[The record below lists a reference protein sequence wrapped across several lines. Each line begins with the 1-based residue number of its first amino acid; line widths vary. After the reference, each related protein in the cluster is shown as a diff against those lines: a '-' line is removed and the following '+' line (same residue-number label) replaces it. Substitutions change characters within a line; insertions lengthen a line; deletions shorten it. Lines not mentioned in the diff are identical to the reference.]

1 MPARRPLIVVVSIA
15 GIATLAG
22 YAYYANRSPASPQPA
37 AAVQS
42 AGQDNGASAA
52 GAPAKADP
60 IGVETVTVVAETV
73 ADDVTAVGTLRSNES
88 VVLRP
93 EVAGRIA
100 AIRFREGAP
109 VKRGEILVELD
120 AAVQQAEV
128 QQAKANLALA
138 HANFG
143 RTDDLFNRK
152 FLSQSARDEAAS
164 QLEVARANMALA
176 EARLDRTRIRAPFAG
191 VVGIRNV
198 SVGGYVREGD
208 DLVNLED
215 LATLKV
221 DFRLP
226 ELYLARVRPGQTLEV
241 TSDAIPAQRFAATL
255 TAIDPLINE
264 QGRSVVMR
272 ATLPNERR
280 QLRPGMFARV
290 RLILQQRADV
300 AVVPEEA
307 LVPAP
312 GNVQFVYRVVD
323 GRAHRVEVTTGA
335 RRGARVEILAGL
347 QPGDVVVTAGQL
359 KLRDGAAV
367 QIVRSGAESAAPA
380 ASAPGRAG

>member
-1 MPARRPLIVVVSIA
+1 MTARRHLIAVLSLAGVVA
-15 GIATLAG
+15 LAG
-22 YAYYANRSPASPQPA
+22 YAYYANRSPATPQPA
-37 AAVQS
+37 AA
-42 AGQDNGASAA
+42 ASAA
-52 GAPAKADP
+52 GQGGASRPGAPAAGAAP
-60 IGVETVTVVAETV
+60 VGVETVAVVAETV

-143 RTDDLFNRK
+143 RTADLFNRK

-176 EARLDRTRIRAPFAG
+176 EARFERTRLRAPFDA

-198 SVGGYVREGD
+198 SVGDYVKEGD

-226 ELYLARVRPGQTLEV
+226 ELYLAKVRRGQSLEV
-241 TSDAIPAQRFAATL
+241 TSDAIPGERFQATVA
-255 TAIDPLINE
+255 AIDPLINE
-264 QGRSVVMR
+264 AGRSVVMR
-272 ATLPNERR
+272 ATLPNKDG

-290 RLILQQRADV
+290 RLILRERADV
-300 AVVPEEA
+300 ALVPEEA

-323 GRAHRVEVTTGA
+323 DKAQRVAVTTGG
-335 RRGARVEILAGL
+335 RHGTRVEIVDGL
-347 QPGDVVVTAGQL
+347 RPGDVVVTAGQL

-367 QIVRSGAESAAPA
+367 KVLRSGAESKPPA
-380 ASAPGRAG
+380 AAGAGRAG

>member
-1 MPARRPLIVVVSIA
+1 MTARRHLITVLSLA
-15 GIATLAG
+15 GVTALAG
-22 YAYYANRSPASPQPA
+22 YAYYANRSPGSSQPA
-37 AAVQS
+37 AATPA
-42 AGQDNGASAA
+42 AGPGAAARPGAPAA
-52 GAPAKADP
+52 GAAPV
-60 IGVETVTVVAETV
+60 GVETVAVVAETV

-143 RTDDLFNRK
+143 RTADLFNRK

-176 EARLDRTRIRAPFAG
+176 EARFERTRIRAPFDG

-198 SVGGYVREGD
+198 SVGDYVKEGD

-226 ELYLARVRPGQTLEV
+226 ELYLARVRRGQALEV
-241 TSDAIPAQRFAATL
+241 TSDAIPGERFEATVA
-255 TAIDPLINE
+255 AIDPLINE
-264 QGRSVVMR
+264 AGRSVVMR
-272 ATLPNERR
+272 ATLPNKDG

-290 RLILQQRADV
+290 RLILRERADV
-300 AVVPEEA
+300 ALVPEEA

-323 GRAHRVEVTTGA
+323 DKAQRVAVTTGG
-335 RRGARVEILAGL
+335 RHGTRVEIVDGL
-347 QPGDVVVTAGQL
+347 RPGDVVVTAGQL

-367 QIVRSGAESAAPA
+367 KVLRSGAESEPPA
-380 ASAPGRAG
+380 AAGAGRAG

>member
-1 MPARRPLIVVVSIA
+1 MPARRHLIAVLSLA
-15 GIATLAG
+15 GVAALAG
-22 YAYYANRSPASPQPA
+22 YAYYANRSPATSQPA
-37 AAVQS
+37 AAT
-42 AGQDNGASAA
+42 SAA
-52 GAPAKADP
+52 GQGSASGPGAGGSTAPV
-60 IGVETVTVVAETV
+60 GVETVAVVAETV
-73 ADDVTAVGTLRSNES
+73 ADDVTAVGTLRSSES

-100 AIRFREGAP
+100 AIRFLEGTP
-109 VKRGEILVELD
+109 VKRGVVLVELD

-143 RTDDLFNRK
+143 RTADLFNRK

-176 EARLDRTRIRAPFAG
+176 EARFERTRIRAPFDG
-191 VVGIRNV
+191 VVGIRKV
-198 SVGGYVREGD
+198 SVGDYVKEGD

-226 ELYLARVRPGQTLEV
+226 ELYLAKVRRGQALEV
-241 TSDAIPAQRFAATL
+241 TSDAIPGERFDATVA
-255 TAIDPLINE
+255 AIDPLINE
-264 QGRSVVMR
+264 EGRSVVMR
-272 ATLPNERR
+272 ATLPNKDG

-290 RLILQQRADV
+290 RLILRERADV
-300 AVVPEEA
+300 AMVPEEA

-323 GRAHRVEVTTGA
+323 DKAQRVEVTTGA
-335 RRGARVEILAGL
+335 RHGTRVEVLGGL
-347 QPGDVVVTAGQL
+347 RPGDVVVTAGQL

-367 QIVRSGAESAAPA
+367 QVVRSGVQSEPPA
-380 ASAPGRAG
+380 AGGADRAG

>member
-1 MPARRPLIVVVSIA
+1 MPARRHLIAVLSLA
-15 GIATLAG
+15 GVAALAG
-22 YAYYANRSPASPQPA
+22 YAYYANRSPATPQPA
-37 AAVQS
+37 AATT
-42 AGQDNGASAA
+42 APGK
-52 GAPAKADP
+52 GAPAPAAP
-60 IGVETVTVVAETV
+60 VGVETVAVVAETV

-100 AIRFREGAP
+100 AIRFREGTP

-143 RTDDLFNRK
+143 RTADLFNRK

-176 EARLDRTRIRAPFAG
+176 EARFERTRIRAPFDG

-198 SVGGYVREGD
+198 SVGDYVKEGD

-226 ELYLARVRPGQTLEV
+226 ELYLAKVRRGQALEV
-241 TSDAIPAQRFAATL
+241 TSDAISGERFDATVA
-255 TAIDPLINE
+255 AIDPLINE
-264 QGRSVVMR
+264 EGRSVVMR
-272 ATLPNERR
+272 ATLPNKGG

-290 RLILQQRADV
+290 RLILRERADV
-300 AVVPEEA
+300 AMVPEEA

-323 GRAHRVEVTTGA
+323 DKAQRVEVTTGA
-335 RRGARVEILAGL
+335 RHGTRVEVLGGL
-347 QPGDVVVTAGQL
+347 RPGDVVVTAGQL
-359 KLRDGAAV
+359 KLRDGAPV
-367 QIVRSGAESAAPA
+367 QVVRSGAESALPA
-380 ASAPGRAG
+380 ASAADRAG

>member
-1 MPARRPLIVVVSIA
+1 MPARRHLIAVLSLA
-15 GIATLAG
+15 GVAALGG
-22 YAYYANRSPASPQPA
+22 YAYYANRSPATSQPVAATSAGAQGSGSRPAAPSPA
-37 AAVQS
+37 AA
-42 AGQDNGASAA
+42 
-52 GAPAKADP
+52 P
-60 IGVETVTVVAETV
+60 IGVETVAVVAETV

-100 AIRFREGAP
+100 AIRFREGTP
-109 VKRGEILVELD
+109 VKRGEILVELY
-120 AAVQQAEV
+120 AVVQQAEV
-128 QQAKANLALA
+128 QQAKASLALA

-143 RTDDLFNRK
+143 RTADLFNRK

-176 EARLDRTRIRAPFAG
+176 EARFERTRIRAPFDA

-198 SVGGYVREGD
+198 SVGDYVKEGD

-226 ELYLARVRPGQTLEV
+226 ELYLARVRRGQTLEV
-241 TSDAIPAQRFAATL
+241 TSDAIPGERFQATVA
-255 TAIDPLINE
+255 AIDPLINE
-264 QGRSVVMR
+264 AGRSVVMR
-272 ATLPNERR
+272 ATLPNKEG

-290 RLILQQRADV
+290 RLILRERTDV
-300 AVVPEEA
+300 AMVPEEA

-323 GRAHRVEVTTGA
+323 DKAQRVEVTTGA
-335 RRGARVEILAGL
+335 RHGTRVEVLGGL

-359 KLRDGAAV
+359 KLRDGAPV
-367 QIVRSGAESAAPA
+367 QVVRSGAENAPPA
-380 ASAPGRAG
+380 AAAADRAG

>member
-1 MPARRPLIVVVSIA
+1 MPAARRHLIVVLSIA
-15 GIATLAG
+15 GVSALAG
-22 YAYYANRSPASPQPA
+22 YAYYANRSPAAPQPVTA
-37 AAVQS
+37 LPASQNEPRGATAS
-42 AGQDNGASAA
+42 AGT
-52 GAPAKADP
+52 PAV
-60 IGVETVTVVAETV
+60 GVETVTVVAETV

-109 VKRGEILVELD
+109 VKRGQVLVELD

-128 QQAKANLALA
+128 QQAKASLALA
-138 HANFG
+138 QANFG
-143 RTDDLFNRK
+143 RTADLFNRK

-176 EARLDRTRIRAPFAG
+176 EARFDRTRIRAPFDG

-198 SVGGYVREGD
+198 SVGDYVQEGD

-226 ELYLARVRPGQTLEV
+226 ELYLARVRRDQALEV
-241 TSDAIPAQRFAATL
+241 TSDAIPGERFAAKVA
-255 TAIDPLINE
+255 AIDPLINVE
-264 QGRSVVMR
+264 GRSVVIR
-272 ATLPNERR
+272 ATLPNEND

-290 RLILQQRADV
+290 RLILQQREDV
-300 AVVPEEA
+300 AMVPEEA

-323 GRAHRVEVTTGA
+323 DTAQRVEVTTGA
-335 RRGARVEILAGL
+335 RRGTRVEILEGL
-347 QPGDVVVTAGQL
+347 QAGDVVVTAGQL

-367 QIVRSGAESAAPA
+367 QVVRTDAESAGPA
-380 ASAPGRAG
+380 ASVADRTG